1 MLVAY
6 NKYDIDEYCIYTC
19 MQDKTLEHEQQS
31 CFIIILRYF
40 YNFFFK

>member
-1 MLVAY
+1 
-6 NKYDIDEYCIYTC
+6 

-40 YNFFFK
+40 YNFFLNEQISNFE